1 VNTQRF
7 IQRNENLSMPS
18 RWCSCGYHVCFAS
31 RSAHIYGIP
40 ACISRIRVSSY
51 GIIGRSGGRGMP
63 LSASRRISRDRDEFA
78 TRRDGATRLLIRIS
92 FLFFSLPN
100 IWIIRDETNRL
111 EGGLSMG

>member
-1 VNTQRF
+1 
-7 IQRNENLSMPS
+7 
-18 RWCSCGYHVCFAS
+18 
-31 RSAHIYGIP
+31 
-40 ACISRIRVSSY
+40 
-51 GIIGRSGGRGMP
+51 MP